1 MKAEKFE
8 EAVDL
13 TKKVDGGRTVLM
25 YCGATDKGGRKK
37 NEGAYDTVTI
47 EHARG
52 NLHLLAVADGVG
64 YYTTGEVV
72 SKLAVVCRTWGD
84 CE

>member
-13 TKKVDGGRTVLM
+13 TKKVDGGLTVLM
-25 YCGATDKGGRKK
+25 YCGATDKGCRKK
-37 NEGAYDTVTI
+37 NGGAYDTATI

-52 NLHLLAVADGVG
+52 NLHPLAVADGV
-64 YYTTGEVV
+64 
-72 SKLAVVCRTWGD
+72 
-84 CE
+84 